1 MNKILSLIAVAI
13 MGLTMQVNAQTIK
26 QAKIEPITNSLATIV
41 DLNPIYFSYDKNWLE
56 KLRLKPS
63 QSGFN
68 IEELAKTNPSLVV
81 KQQLNYN
88 EGKNINKTVI
98 VEKVDYEM
106 LIPMLVGS
114 IKEQQQ
120 QIDAL
125 KAEINLLKSK
135 SSK

>member
-1 MNKILSLIAVAI
+1 MNKIFSIIAVAI
-13 MGLTMQVNAQTIK
+13 LGLTMQVNAQTIK
-26 QAKIEPITNSLATIV
+26 QAKIEPITNSLATII
-41 DLNPIYFSYDKNWLE
+41 DLNPVYYSYDKNWLD
-56 KLRLKPS
+56 KLQLKPS

-68 IEELAKTNPSLVV
+68 FEELTKINPNLVV
-81 KQQLNYN
+81 RQQLNYN
-88 EGKNINKTVI
+88 EGKNINKTAV
-98 VEKVDYEM
+98 VEKVDYEL

-120 QIDAL
+120 QIEAL